1 MISVQKLDTSSFD
14 KVYPLLRE
22 HDPSLTEHTWKS
34 LFNYQWSREEEYCGY
49 GLFDDQEVVGF
60 IGLLF
65 TKRVIANKFQ
75 NFCNLTT
82 WVVKEQ
88 YRDRSLSLML
98 PILRLKNHTITDLSA
113 SDGVIRI
120 SKRLGFQ
127 ELDARVTVLFPS
139 GILGSSLLFK
149 NLQITQNQDII
160 SKTLK
165 DNDLQV
171 FQDHLPYPHCGHL
184 LAYNSSGYCY
194 VIYTVVKN
202 HKLSH
207 CYIQYISNPE
217 LFSKY
222 SLVIRAKIAKG
233 GHTPIVVVDSR
244 IVREL
249 KLPFSYELPLQLTK
263 LYKSNNLRAEQ
274 IDNLYSE
281 LVLLNFSTL
290 PASFRELWNEVN
302 FRSRLRQFFLGK

>member
-22 HDPSLTEHTWKS
+22 HDPSLAEHTWKS

-49 GLFDDQEVVGF
+49 GLFDDQEAVGF

-65 TKRVIANKFQ
+65 SQRVIADKVEH
-75 NFCNLTT
+75 FCNLTT
-82 WVVKEQ
+82 WFVKEQ
-88 YRDRSLSLML
+88 YRDCSLSMML
-98 PILRLKNHTITDLSA
+98 PILRLKDHTLTDLSA

-127 ELDARVTVLFPS
+127 ELDSRVRILFPS
-139 GILGSSLLFK
+139 GIFGNIVLSN
-149 NLQITQNQDII
+149 NLQLTQDKDTI

-165 DNDLQV
+165 NNDLQL
-171 FQDHLPYPHCGHL
+171 FQDHLLYPHCGHL

-194 VIYTVVKN
+194 IIYTVVKN
-202 HKLSH
+202 YKLSH

-217 LFSKY
+217 LFSKS
-222 SLVIRAKIAKG
+222 SLSIRAKIAKAG
-233 GHTPIVVVDSR
+233 QTPIVVVDSR
-244 IVREL
+244 IVRGL
-249 KLPFSYELPLQLTK
+249 KLLFSYELPLQLTK
-263 LYKSNNLRAEQ
+263 LYKSNSLRAEQ

-281 LVLLNFSTL
+281 LMLLNFSTL
-290 PASFRELWNEVN
+290 PKSFRELWREMNL
-302 FRSRLRQFFLGK
+302 RSRLRQFILGK